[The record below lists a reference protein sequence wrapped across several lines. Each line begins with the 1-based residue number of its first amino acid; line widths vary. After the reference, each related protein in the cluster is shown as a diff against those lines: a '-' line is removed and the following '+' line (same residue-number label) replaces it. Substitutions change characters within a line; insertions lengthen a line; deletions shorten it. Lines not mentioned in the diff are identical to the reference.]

1 MRVARQG
8 VERRLAA
15 ILSADVVGYSRLMG
29 EDEAGT
35 LAVLQAHRA
44 ECLDPEIAAYK
55 GRIVKLMGDGALVE
69 FPSAVDAVEC
79 AVAVQ
84 RGMAERNAEVPE
96 DRRIA
101 FRIGINLG
109 DVIIDGDDIYG
120 DGVNI
125 AARLQELADP
135 GGVCVSASIH
145 EQVEGKLDVA
155 FDDRG
160 EQTVKNIARPV
171 RVYGVTDGEAVTPI
185 GQPPPP
191 LPDKPSIAV
200 LPFVNMSGD
209 PEQEYFSDGIT
220 EDIITELAR
229 FRSLFVIAR
238 NSSFSFKGQA
248 VEAKEIARRLG
259 VRYLVEGSVRRAGNR
274 VRITAQ
280 LIDAAHD
287 THLWAERYDRELED
301 IFAVQDEVTHA
312 IVTAIEPELVSA
324 ERERARRKPPD
335 NLDAWEWCQRGLWH
349 LYHFSPEENATAQE
363 MFHRAIALDPGF
375 AQPHAALAYSL
386 FYDLLIGYVSEPGD
400 RLARAHE
407 AGKTAVMLDD
417 KDSFSHYALGRVC
430 TMLGNHDEA
439 MDELDVAVALNPN
452 AALAH
457 HGRGYVLTLIG
468 RAEEALDEYDEAL
481 RLSPRDPLAVGTITM
496 RSVALTLLHRHEEA
510 VEWAR
515 RSQRQPGAARLG
527 GWPEAHEATALAHLG
542 RVDEARAALARA
554 VAVNPNF
561 SASFIDAVLRFRN
574 PADRDHYIDGLRK
587 AGLPE

>member
-1 MRVARQG
+1 MRVARLG

-15 ILSADVVGYSRLMG
+15 VLSADVVGYSRLMG

-35 LAVLQAHRA
+35 LAVLKAHRA
-44 ECLDPEIAAYK
+44 ECVDPEIAAYQ

-69 FPSAVDAVEC
+69 FPSAVAAVEC

-120 DGVNI
+120 DGVNV

-135 GGVCVSASIH
+135 GGVCVSANIH

-171 RVYGVTDGEAVTPI
+171 RVYGVTDGEAGTPI
-185 GQPPPP
+185 GQPALP

-209 PEQEYFSDGIT
+209 AEQEYFSDGIT

-248 VEAKEIARRLG
+248 IEAKEIARRLG

-301 IFAVQDEVTHA
+301 IFAVQDEVTQA
-312 IVTAIEPELVSA
+312 IVTAIEPELASA
-324 ERERARRKPPD
+324 ERARAPQTDRQHGCLGVVPARSLAPVP
-335 NLDAWEWCQRGLWH
+335 LHRG
-349 LYHFSPEENATAQE
+349 
-363 MFHRAIALDPGF
+363 
-375 AQPHAALAYSL
+375 
-386 FYDLLIGYVSEPGD
+386 SECNGPGD
-400 RLARAHE
+400 AP
-407 AGKTAVMLDD
+407 
-417 KDSFSHYALGRVC
+417 SF
-430 TMLGNHDEA
+430 D
-439 MDELDVAVALNPN
+439 
-452 AALAH
+452 
-457 HGRGYVLTLIG
+457 
-468 RAEEALDEYDEAL
+468 
-481 RLSPRDPLAVGTITM
+481 
-496 RSVALTLLHRHEEA
+496 
-510 VEWAR
+510 
-515 RSQRQPGAARLG
+515 
-527 GWPEAHEATALAHLG
+527 
-542 RVDEARAALARA
+542 
-554 VAVNPNF
+554 
-561 SASFIDAVLRFRN
+561 
-574 PADRDHYIDGLRK
+574 
-587 AGLPE
+587 

>member
-15 ILSADVVGYSRLMG
+15 VLSADVVGYSRLMG
-29 EDEAGT
+29 DDEAGT
-35 LAVLQAHRA
+35 LAVLKAHRA
-44 ECLDPEIAAYK
+44 ECVDPEIAAYQ

-69 FPSAVDAVEC
+69 FPSAVAAVEC

-120 DGVNI
+120 DGVNV

-135 GGVCVSASIH
+135 GGVCVSANIY

-160 EQTVKNIARPV
+160 EQTVKNIAKPV
-171 RVYGVTDGEAVTPI
+171 RVYGVNDGEAGTPI

-200 LPFVNMSGD
+200 LPFDNMSGD

-220 EDIITELAR
+220 QDIITELAR

-238 NSSFSFKGQA
+238 NSSFSFKGQTI
-248 VEAKEIARRLG
+248 EAKEIARRLG

-324 ERERARRKPPD
+324 ERERARRKPP
-335 NLDAWEWCQRGLWH
+335 NNMDAWEWCQRGLWP
-349 LYHFSPEENATAQE
+349 LYHYASEENATAQE
-363 MFHRAIALDPGF
+363 MFHRSIELDSGF

-386 FYDLLIGYVSEPGD
+386 FVELLMGFVSDPGD
-400 RLARAHE
+400 TLTQAHE
-407 AGKTAVMLDD
+407 AAKTAVTLDD
-417 KDSFSHYALGRVC
+417 KDSFSHFVLGRVY
-430 TMLGNHDEA
+430 TMLGEHDA
-439 MDELDVAVALNPN
+439 AIDAQDVAVALNPN

-457 HGRGYVLTLIG
+457 YGRGYVLTLIG
-468 RAEEALDEYDEAL
+468 RAEEALGAYDEAL
-481 RLSPRDPLAVGTITM
+481 RLSPRDPMAFAMMTM
-496 RSVALTLLHRHEEA
+496 RSLALTLLRRHEEA

-515 RSQRQPGAARLG
+515 RSQHQPSVGHVFWLH
-527 GWPEAHEATALAHLG
+527 AHEAAALAHLG
-542 RVDEARAALARA
+542 RVDEARAVLAR
-554 VAVNPNF
+554 VHDLNPNV
-561 SASFIDAVLRFRN
+561 SVSFIDAVLPFRS
-574 PADRDHYIDGLRK
+574 PADRDHYIDGLRQ